1 MANKTFATRILA
13 AGPLLALM
21 AGAAGAQQPAP
32 TTEIDAVTVV
42 APRITY
48 QVKREGGSVI
58 PKEVS
63 IAKKTALVSFADLD
77 LKRTADLYALEDRIG
92 KAAAKVCTELAQEY
106 PDGEPETAVCTRR
119 ATEDALAHLRQMTR
133 AVATRP

>member
-1 MANKTFATRILA
+1 MANKTFATRILD

-92 KAAAKVCTELAQEY
+92 KAAAKVCAELAQEY